1 MDIYFYRCEGMVKYV
16 CEHFVLLVDLTMSNH
31 DTNLVVV
38 FIHIGVE
45 ARPKTKFYNIATKVL

>member
-1 MDIYFYRCEGMVKYV
+1 MVKYV
-16 CEHFVLLVDLTMSNH
+16 CEHCVLFVDLAMSNH